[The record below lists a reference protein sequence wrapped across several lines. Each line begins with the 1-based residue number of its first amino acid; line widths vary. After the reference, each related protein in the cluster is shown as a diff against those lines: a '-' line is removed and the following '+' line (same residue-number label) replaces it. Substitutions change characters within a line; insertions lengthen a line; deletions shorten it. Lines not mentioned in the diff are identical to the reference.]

1 MTASIARAFASLLA
15 LASGWASAQATYSAS
30 LTSDYRYRGLSLSA
44 GHAAPGVAVNL
55 DTSSGLYA
63 GASLVRARFLYT
75 PVDLQLMAYAGYA
88 RRIGAHASWDAGIT
102 ETRYSG
108 ARRYNY
114 REVHAG
120 VSSDRFS
127 ARVYVSPHYFGIG
140 SRSVYAEVN
149 GSHPLTDNIDLVG
162 HVGHLLRPTSRT
174 DVRVGLNAAMD
185 EWTVQLAWVATRD
198 GPPLYPFLYTPH
210 ARRLVLSTSR
220 VF

>member
-1 MTASIARAFASLLA
+1 MTVSIARMFALVLA

-30 LTSDYRYRGLSLSA
+30 LTSDYRYRGLSLSE
-44 GHAAPGVAVNL
+44 GQAAAGVAVNI
-55 DTSSGLYA
+55 DTLSGLYA
-63 GASLVRARFLYT
+63 GASLVRARFIYT
-75 PVDLQLMAYAGYA
+75 PVDLQMMAYAGYA
-88 RRIGAHASWDAGIT
+88 RRIGTNLSWDAGIT

-114 REVHAG
+114 RELHAG
-120 VSSDRFS
+120 ISGERYS
-127 ARVYVSPHYFGIG
+127 ARVYMSPHYFGIG
-140 SRSVYAEVN
+140 TRSVYAEVN
-149 GSHPLTDNIDLVG
+149 GSHPLTGNLDLVG
-162 HVGHLLRPTSRT
+162 HVGQLLRPASRT

-198 GPPLYPFLYTPH
+198 KPPLYPFLYMPH